1 MEGIVVS
8 LINLYPFPTGRRLY
22 ALELVYR
29 RARELG
35 VKVVAEHAQRGIAH
49 DRTTLAMEAAGR
61 PKQGASPAEPP
72 MAEGEASMAPCGE
85 SSRQPSRQPS
95 RQIDTQL
102 HRAILGLDSYLD
114 LQVRVFAADS
124 VRGHAATTLRQVLLP
139 MGAGAMLQLPVGEE
153 LVEVDALVDR
163 LDFLPEAADAMAAL
177 PDIEPIVSRIQELAG
192 QYRLS
197 LDGHGRAI
205 GPERLCE
212 ARIRGQ
218 RLLAETVALI
228 VGHFAVN
235 APDDD
240 EGRSYLLEPILRQN
254 QALRE
259 ARQQR
264 RQPTDIDPRTGLEES
279 PEMLDSTL
287 DTPTLDL
294 RRPAA

>member
-1 MEGIVVS
+1 M
-8 LINLYPFPTGRRLY
+8 
-22 ALELVYR
+22 VYR

-35 VKVVAEHAQRGIAH
+35 IKVVAEHAQRGIAH
-49 DRTTLAMEAAGR
+49 DRVTMAMEAAGR
-61 PKQGASPAEPP
+61 PKHDEGPGELPVTD
-72 MAEGEASMAPCGE
+72 GEASLVPCRE
-85 SSRQPSRQPS
+85 PSRQPP
-95 RQIDTQL
+95 RQPSKEIDTQL

-114 LQVRVFAADS
+114 VQVRVFAADS
-124 VRGHAATTLRQVLLP
+124 ARGHAATILRHVLLP
-139 MGAGAMLQLPVGEE
+139 MGAGAMLQLPIAEE
-153 LVEVDALVDR
+153 LVEVDALIDR
-163 LDFLPEAADAMAAL
+163 LDFLPDAADAMAAL
-177 PDIEPIVSRIQELAG
+177 PDVEPIVNRIKELAG

-197 LDGHGRAI
+197 QGCHGRVV
-205 GPERLCE
+205 GPEQLCE

-259 ARQQR
+259 ARRRR

-279 PEMLDSTL
+279 PAVLDATL
-287 DTPTLDL
+287 DAPTLDL

>member
-1 MEGIVVS
+1 MEGVVVS

-22 ALELVYR
+22 ALEMVQR

-35 VKVVAEHAQRGIAH
+35 IKVVAEHAQRGIAH
-49 DRTTLAMEAAGR
+49 DRATMAMETAGR
-61 PKQGASPAEPP
+61 PGHDECPGALP
-72 MAEGEASMAPCGE
+72 MTDGEALMV
-85 SSRQPSRQPS
+85 PSKEPS
-95 RQIDTQL
+95 KEIDTQL

-124 VRGHAATTLRQVLLP
+124 VRGHAATILRQVLLP
-139 MGAGAMLQLPVGEE
+139 MGAGAMLQLPIAEE
-153 LVEVDALVDR
+153 LAEVDALIDR

-177 PDIEPIVSRIQELAG
+177 PDIEPIVGRIKELAG

-197 LDGHGRAI
+197 RDGKGRVA
-205 GPERLCE
+205 GPEQICE

-235 APDDD
+235 APNDD

-259 ARQQR
+259 ARQRR

-279 PEMLDSTL
+279 SERFDSTL